1 LRSRT
6 SIPAAGDDLE
16 QRSTGELVEHL
27 AGRLAELARAEVELV
42 KADTVERARGLA
54 TAGVAGA
61 TAGVLGLAVVGAVVA
76 GVILALDLVMPA
88 WAAALVAAA
97 AFALLA
103 GALGLVARSFARR
116 TAPPI
121 PKTAMHQLKLD
132 VEWLASRKRSSNGS
146 S

>member
-1 LRSRT
+1 
-6 SIPAAGDDLE
+6 
-16 QRSTGELVEHL
+16 
-27 AGRLAELARAEVELV
+27 VELV
-42 KADTVERARGLA
+42 KAVTVERAHGLA
-54 TAGVAGA
+54 SAGVAGVA
-61 TAGVLGLAVVGAVVA
+61 AGVLGLAVVGAVVA

-116 TAPPI
+116 AAPPI

>member
-1 LRSRT
+1 M
-6 SIPAAGDDLE
+6 A
-16 QRSTGELVEHL
+16 
-27 AGRLAELARAEVELV
+27 
-42 KADTVERARGLA
+42 
-54 TAGVAGA
+54 
-61 TAGVLGLAVVGAVVA
+61 AGVLGLAVVGAVVA

-116 TAPPI
+116 AAPPI